1 MGRMLFTSRAA
12 AMVMHF
18 TRQSL
23 VGAARISVGRH
34 GPDWPE
40 GGVFAEV
47 PVHGPSKPG
56 TSKSEALGTM
66 AP

>member
-1 MGRMLFTSRAA
+1 
-12 AMVMHF
+12 MHF
-18 TRQSL
+18 TRLSL
-23 VGAARISVGRH
+23 GGAARISLGRR

-47 PVHGPSKPG
+47 PLHGPSKPA
-56 TSKSEALGTM
+56 TSKSGAPGTS